1 MTVTISYTAFL
12 LTLVAGVGIAALI
25 YFIMVLARINRS
37 VGRLDTVIDR
47 ADDLLGSLKTLAD
60 ESTTTVVSARH
71 LVEGGQKVVNDFS
84 SVSAR
89 VRDLAESDASR
100 ALSLIERIKSFV
112 AIFAGVRTAFD
123 TVKHFMDRRRHSA
136 EGYEDH

>member
-1 MTVTISYTAFL
+1 MTVTISYKAFL

-25 YFIMVLARINRS
+25 YFIMVLARINRA

-47 ADDLLGSLKTLAD
+47 TDSLLGSLKTLSE
-60 ESTTTVVSARH
+60 ESTTTVVAARH
-71 LVEGGQKVVNDFS
+71 LVEQSQGVMADFS
-84 SVSAR
+84 AVSAR
-89 VRDLAESDASR
+89 MHALAESDASR

-112 AIFAGVRTAFD
+112 AIFAGVKTAFAS
-123 TVKHFMDRRRHSA
+123 VKHFMERRRHAA